1 MTGHQTGV
9 IALQLEENYGLAPKV
24 DGMEPKQLMLWDKAM
39 LCLGVSQEKG
49 SHTRWGTALCNTGSP
64 KALLGRRREGS
75 RKGCRAVSS
84 VSFKCGTN
92 VTGCPCSLVTVCLL
106 LHNQRAEREGG
117 RERKE
122 GRDKRGGEGEEG
134 SGERGQERQLS
145 GASCSLEPLA
155 RAANLAGV
163 CGRAKEQREP

>member
-24 DGMEPKQLMLWDKAM
+24 DEMEPKQLMLCDEAM

-106 LHNQRAEREGG
+106 LHNQRAENMS
-117 RERKE
+117 
-122 GRDKRGGEGEEG
+122 KRLLFHQFQTI
-134 SGERGQERQLS
+134 SATQII
-145 GASCSLEPLA
+145 ASPHTGHLLA
-155 RAANLAGV
+155 N
-163 CGRAKEQREP
+163 